1 MTLPAAPRF
10 DRESEAQRRFE
21 AAARAAGID
30 PDDRWVGGYAAYE
43 WDHLRLALDAYGIAA
58 EGCDALEFGCNVG
71 GSSVVLAALGA
82 RLSAADIDADLIPVA
97 QANLDRH
104 GLTGDVRHIGSDG
117 RLPFADASFDLAIAN
132 SVLEYVAP
140 EALERTVGELH
151 RVLRPG
157 GQLFICGTASRLAL
171 LERHSRRWFV
181 NLLPRGID
189 RLTGRT
195 LQRGLSPSLL
205 ARCLRGRF
213 AIDGNAAQWVAARRA
228 IHGQTSLAAQLL
240 ARLGRATGAGPGWI
254 APYIELLL
262 RKA

>member
-1 MTLPAAPRF
+1 MTSPAPPRF

-43 WDHLRLALDAYGIAA
+43 WDHLRRALDAYGVVVA
-58 EGCDALEFGCNVG
+58 GRDAIEFGCNVG

-104 GLTGDVRHIGSDG
+104 GLSGVIRHIGSDG
-117 RLPFADASFDLAIAN
+117 RLPFEDASLDLAIAN
-132 SVLEYVAP
+132 SVLEYVDPAKLDQ
-140 EALERTVGELH
+140 AIGELC
-151 RVLRPG
+151 RILRPG
-157 GQLFICGTASRLAL
+157 GRLFICGTASRLAL

-195 LQRGLSPSLL
+195 LQRGLSPWLL

-213 AIDGNAAQWVAARRA
+213 VVDSGARQWLAARRA
-228 IHGQTSLAAQLL
+228 IHGRSGIAAHILASV
-240 ARLGRATGAGPGWI
+240 GRASGVGPGWF

>member
-1 MTLPAAPRF
+1 MTPPAAPRF
-10 DRESEAQRRFE
+10 DRESEAQRRFD
-21 AAARAAGID
+21 AAARAAGLD

-43 WDHLRLALDAYGIAA
+43 WEHLRLALDAYDIAVA
-58 EGCDALEFGCNVG
+58 GSDILEFGCNVG
-71 GSSVVLAALGA
+71 GSSVVLAAMGG

-104 GLTGDVRHIGSDG
+104 GLAGDVRHIGPDG
-117 RLPFADASFDLAIAN
+117 GLPFADASFDLAIAN
-132 SVLEYVAP
+132 SVLEYVDP
-140 EALERTVGELH
+140 ALLDRAVGELH

-181 NLLPRGID
+181 NMLPRSID

-195 LQRGLSPSLL
+195 LQRGLSPRLL
-205 ARCLRGRF
+205 ARCLHGRF
-213 AIDGNAAQWVAARRA
+213 AAQGCAGQWLAARRS
-228 IHGQTSLAAQLL
+228 IHGRAGIGARLL
-240 ARLGRATGAGPGWI
+240 AQLGRASGAGPGWI

-262 RKA
+262 RKT